1 MMTASTLTDQR
12 QKAARVAWSV
22 GVWLAPFLLSK
33 ETSEC
38 SRHSDGR
45 ASSIPGFLIELDS
58 QAVHQLVEATE
69 QINHRHQFEHGLV
82 IQA

>member
-1 MMTASTLTDQR
+1 M
-12 QKAARVAWSV
+12 AWSV
-22 GVWLAPFLLSK
+22 GVWYAPFLLSN

-45 ASSIPGFLIELDS
+45 ASSIPGFLIALDS

-69 QINHRHQFEHGLV
+69 QINHRHEFEHSLV